1 MNNTKVYNNDIK
13 TKEQIRILIKR
24 KNLKLALKKAYSIKD
39 DYLRKDQINYVDF
52 QYSILA
58 KKYLESKN
66 YDALRMLCLENTD
79 SLYMISY
86 LVSMYIAINDL

>member
-52 QYSILA
+52 QY
-58 KKYLESKN
+58 
-66 YDALRMLCLENTD
+66 
-79 SLYMISY
+79 
-86 LVSMYIAINDL
+86 